1 MTRVSARIT
10 RAIAWVVPVA
20 LAAGC
25 VSAEQQA
32 AAQAQLKRAQ
42 AAYAQASADPS
53 VQASAQL
60 PLLDAQKTL
69 QVAERATDV
78 KDIQQLGY
86 LAEKKSQT
94 AEEIGLIR
102 RTEQEAQ
109 ALTKETSDMQLQK
122 REAEAKAARAELD
135 KARQVNEARAR
146 QLEVQA
152 QEIDKAKRETDQARM
167 AADARAR
174 EVEAKSREAEQ
185 ARMQTEAKSRETE
198 QARMQMAAAQAQ
210 TAALTKELSELKAT
224 QTDRGVVL
232 TVGSALFATGKA
244 DVAPGI
250 QRSADKLVAFLQSNP
265 KRNVLIEGHTD
276 NTGSNEGNVKLSQER
291 ADAIKTLLVSKGIA
305 PERIVAKGY
314 GSQYPQVDNA
324 TPAGRQAN
332 RRVEIVVLHE
342 GVSPQSITR

>member
-53 VQASAQL
+53 VQASAQV

-69 QVAERATDV
+69 QAAERATDV

-86 LAEKKSQT
+86 LAERKSQT

-102 RTEQEAQ
+102 KTEQEAQ
-109 ALTKETSDMQLQK
+109 ALTKETSDILLQK

-152 QEIDKAKRETDQARM
+152 QEIDKAKREADQARM

-174 EVEAKSREAEQ
+174 EVEAKSREA
-185 ARMQTEAKSRETE
+185 E

-276 NTGSNEGNVKLSQER
+276 NTGSDEGNVKLSQER

-314 GSQYPQVDNA
+314 GSQYPQVAND

-332 RRVEIVVLHE
+332 RRVEIVVLNE
-342 GVSPQSITR
+342 GVSPQSVTR

>member
-1 MTRVSARIT
+1 MSGVSGKIT
-10 RAIAWVVPVA
+10 RAVVWLMPVA

-32 AAQAQLKRAQ
+32 AAQSQLKRAQ
-42 AAYAQASADPS
+42 AAYAQASADPN

-60 PLLDAQKTL
+60 PLMDAQKTL
-69 QVAERATDV
+69 QAAERATDV
-78 KDIQQLGY
+78 QDIQQLGY

-94 AEEIGLIR
+94 AAQIGEIR
-102 RTEQEAQ
+102 KTEQETQ
-109 ALTKETSDMQLQK
+109 ALTKETSDIQLQK
-122 REAEAKAARAELD
+122 REAEAKAARAELE
-135 KARQVNEARAR
+135 KARQENEARAT
-146 QLEVQA
+146 QLQA
-152 QEIDKAKRETDQARM
+152 QAAEIQKAKMDADQARM

-174 EVEAKSREAEQ
+174 EVEAKAREA
-185 ARMQTEAKSRETE
+185 E

-250 QRSADKLVAFLQSNP
+250 QRSTDKLVAFLQSNP

-276 NTGSNEGNVKLSQER
+276 NTGSDAGNVKLSQER
-291 ADAIKTLLVSKGIA
+291 ADSIKNLLVARGIS
-305 PERIVAKGY
+305 PDRIVAKGY
-314 GSQYPQVDNA
+314 GSQYPRVANDTA
-324 TPAGRQAN
+324 AGRQQN
-332 RRVEIVVLHE
+332 RRVEVVVLNE
-342 GVSPQSITR
+342 GVSAQSATR

>member
-1 MTRVSARIT
+1 MTRISARIT

-69 QVAERATDV
+69 QAAQRATDV

-86 LAEKKSQT
+86 LAERKSQT

-102 RTEQEAQ
+102 KTEQEAQ

-135 KARQVNEARAR
+135 KARHVNEARAR

-152 QEIDKAKRETDQARM
+152 QEIDKAKREADQAWM

-174 EVEAKSREAEQ
+174 EAQARSREA
-185 ARMQTEAKSRETE
+185 E

-276 NTGSNEGNVKLSQER
+276 NTGSHEGNVKLSQAR
-291 ADAIKTLLVSKGIA
+291 ADAIKTLLMSKGIA

-314 GSQYPQVDNA
+314 GSQYPQVAND

-332 RRVEIVVLHE
+332 RRVEIVVLNE
-342 GVSPQSITR
+342 GVSPQSVTR

>member
-69 QVAERATDV
+69 QAAQRATDV
-78 KDIQQLGY
+78 KDIQQFGY
-86 LAEKKSQT
+86 LAERKSQT

-102 RTEQEAQ
+102 KTEQEAQ

-152 QEIDKAKRETDQARM
+152 QEIDRAKREADQARM

-174 EVEAKSREAEQ
+174 EVEAKSREA
-185 ARMQTEAKSRETE
+185 E

-232 TVGSALFATGKA
+232 TLGSALFATGKA
-244 DVAPGI
+244 DVAPEI
-250 QRSADKLVAFLQSNP
+250 QRSADKLVAFLQSYP

-291 ADAIKTLLVSKGIA
+291 ADAIKTLLMSKGIA

-314 GSQYPQVDNA
+314 GSQYPQVANA

-332 RRVEIVVLHE
+332 RRVEIVVLNE
-342 GVSPQSITR
+342 GVSPQSVTR

>member
-1 MTRVSARIT
+1 MARVSARIT

-69 QVAERATDV
+69 QAAQRATDV

-86 LAEKKSQT
+86 LAERKSQT

-102 RTEQEAQ
+102 KTEQEAQ

-152 QEIDKAKRETDQARM
+152 QEIDKAKREADQARM

-174 EVEAKSREAEQ
+174 EVEARSREA
-185 ARMQTEAKSRETE
+185 E

-276 NTGSNEGNVKLSQER
+276 NTGSHEGNVKLSQAR
-291 ADAIKTLLVSKGIA
+291 ADAIKTLLMSKGIA

-314 GSQYPQVDNA
+314 GSQYPQVAND

-332 RRVEIVVLHE
+332 RRVEIVVLNE
-342 GVSPQSITR
+342 GVSPQSVTR

>member
-1 MTRVSARIT
+1 MSAVTAKIT
-10 RAIAWVVPVA
+10 RAAVWLVPVA

-42 AAYAQASADPS
+42 TAYAQASADPN

-60 PLLDAQKTL
+60 PLMDAQKTL
-69 QVAERATDV
+69 QAAERATDV

-86 LAEKKSQT
+86 LAEKKSQV
-94 AEEIGLIR
+94 AAQIGEIR
-102 RTEQEAQ
+102 KTEQETQ
-109 ALTKETSDMQLQK
+109 ALTKETSDILLQK
-122 REAEAKAARAELD
+122 REAEAKAARAELE
-135 KARQVNEARAR
+135 KARQENEVRAK
-146 QLEVQA
+146 QLQA
-152 QEIDKAKRETDQARM
+152 QASEVEKARMEADQARM

-174 EVEAKSREAEQ
+174 EVEVKAREA
-185 ARMQTEAKSRETE
+185 E

-244 DVAPGI
+244 DVAAGI

-265 KRNVLIEGHTD
+265 QRNVLIEGHTD
-276 NTGSNEGNVKLSQER
+276 NTGSDVGNVKLSQER
-291 ADAIKTLLVSKGIA
+291 ADAVKTLLVAKGIS
-305 PERIVAKGY
+305 PDRIVAKGY
-314 GSQYPQVDNA
+314 GSQYPRVANDTA
-324 TPAGRQAN
+324 SGRQQN
-332 RRVEIVVLHE
+332 RRVEVTVLNE
-342 GVSPQSITR
+342 GVSAQSATR

>member
-1 MTRVSARIT
+1 MSRISARIT

-42 AAYAQASADPS
+42 AGYALASAEPS

-78 KDIQQLGY
+78 KDIQQFGY
-86 LAEKKSQT
+86 LAERKSQT
-94 AEEIGLIR
+94 ALEIGLMR
-102 RTEQEAQ
+102 KTEQEAQ
-109 ALTKETSDMQLQK
+109 ALTKETSDIQLQK

-146 QLEVQA
+146 QLQVQA
-152 QEIDKAKRETDQARM
+152 QEIDRAQREADQARL
-167 AADARAR
+167 AADAQAR
-174 EVEAKSREAEQ
+174 EAEAKSREAEQ
-185 ARMQTEAKSRETE
+185 ARMQV
-198 QARMQMAAAQAQ
+198 AAAQAQ

-224 QTDRGVVL
+224 KTDRGVVL
-232 TVGSALFATGKA
+232 TLGSALFATGKA
-244 DVAPGI
+244 DVAPEI

-265 KRNVLIEGHTD
+265 RRDVLIEGHTD
-276 NTGSNEGNVKLSQER
+276 NTGSNEGNMKLSQER
-291 ADAIKTLLVSKGIA
+291 ADAIRTLLVSKGIA

-314 GSQYPQVDNA
+314 GSQYPQVANA

-332 RRVEIVVLHE
+332 RRVEIVVLNE
-342 GVSPQSITR
+342 GVSPQSVTR

>member
-1 MTRVSARIT
+1 MARLSARIS
-10 RAIAWVVPVA
+10 RVIAWVVPVA

-42 AAYAQASADPS
+42 TAYAQASADPS

-78 KDIQQLGY
+78 KDIQQFGY
-86 LAEKKSQT
+86 LAERKSQT
-94 AEEIGLIR
+94 AEEIGQIR
-102 RTEQEAQ
+102 KTEQEAQ

-122 REAEAKAARAELD
+122 RDAEAKAAQAELD

-146 QLEVQA
+146 QLQVQA
-152 QEIDKAKRETDQARM
+152 QEIDRAKREADQARM
-167 AADARAR
+167 AADAQAR
-174 EVEAKSREAEQ
+174 EAEARSREA
-185 ARMQTEAKSRETE
+185 E

-210 TAALTKELSELKAT
+210 TAALTKELSELRAT

-232 TVGSALFATGKA
+232 TLGSALFATGKA
-244 DVAPGI
+244 DVAPEI

-265 KRNVLIEGHTD
+265 RRNVLIEGHTD

-291 ADAIKTLLVSKGIA
+291 ADAIKTLLVSKGIT

-314 GSQYPQVDNA
+314 GSQYPQVANA
-324 TPAGRQAN
+324 TPEGRQAN
-332 RRVEIVVLHE
+332 RRVEIVVLNE
-342 GVSPQSITR
+342 GVSPQSVTR